1 MQKSKHHLYT
11 EVLAKRILHTDM
23 DASAIQQEFHR
34 LEAGFAGE
42 IKLKQTLSDYY
53 FKTDH
58 HVFYNF
64 ECMNDKGF
72 SHQMDAILVTPF
84 FIIIFEVKLLSGVLF
99 YKPAQHEFYRIH
111 NEKRENFRN
120 PLDQVY
126 RHQLFLEQYL
136 RKWQITIPVYYAVVI
151 ANQQAVLDESL
162 ENFPIFH
169 ISGVPN
175 FIENLYRNTAKTN
188 ANMNVIIAKL
198 KQLYQALPPRRTIN
212 FNRLRKGVLCR
223 WCDYKHVMFYHYGS
237 FTCNVCQA
245 KSRDVLFETL
255 DHYRILISEKIS
267 NKQFRE
273 FFGINSLQAASKIL
287 VRLDLERHGTKKGT
301 YYIIPEDI
309 SQWERKRK
317 RKFMALN

>member
-1 MQKSKHHLYT
+1 M
-11 EVLAKRILHTDM
+11 EVLAKRIMFGDTE
-23 DASAIQQEFHR
+23 ASAIQHELQR

-42 IKLKQTLSDYY
+42 MKLKQTLSDYS

-58 HVFYNF
+58 HVLYNF

-136 RKWQITIPVYYAVVI
+136 RKWQITIPVYFAVVI

-198 KQLYQALPPRRTIN
+198 KQLYHALPPRRTISSI
-212 FNRLRKGVLCR
+212 RLRKGVLCR
-223 WCDYKHVMFYHYGS
+223 WCDYKNTMHYYYGA
-237 FTCNVCQA
+237 FICNVCKA
-245 KSRDVLFETL
+245 KSRDVVFETL
-255 DHYRILISEKIS
+255 YHYRILLGEKIS
-267 NKQFRE
+267 NRQFRE
-273 FFGINSLQAASKIL
+273 FFGMTNIKVCSNIL
-287 VRLDLERHGTKKGT
+287 SRLGLEQRGAKKGT
-301 YYIIPEDI
+301 YYIIPENILSWSKKKTD
-309 SQWERKRK
+309 
-317 RKFMALN
+317 

>member
-11 EVLAKRILHTDM
+11 EVLAKRILPTDM

-42 IKLKQTLSDYY
+42 IKLKQTLSDYF

-58 HVFYNF
+58 HIFYSF
-64 ECMNDKGF
+64 ECMNEKGY

-84 FIIIFEVKLLSGVLF
+84 FIVIFEVKLLSGVLF
-99 YKPAQHEFYRIH
+99 YKSAQHEFYRIH
-111 NEKRENFRN
+111 NDKRENFRN

-126 RHQLFLEQYL
+126 RHQLFLEQCL
-136 RKWQITIPVYYAVVI
+136 RKWQITIPVHFAVVI

-175 FIENLYRNTAKTN
+175 FIENLYLNTAKSS
-188 ANMNVIIAKL
+188 ANINMIVAKL
-198 KQLYQALPPRRTIN
+198 NQLYQALPPRRTISSD
-212 FNRLRKGVLCR
+212 RLRKGVLCR
-223 WCDYKHVMFYHYGS
+223 WCDYKNTMHYYYGA
-237 FTCNVCQA
+237 FICNVCQA

-317 RKFMALN
+317 RKFTALN

>member
-1 MQKSKHHLYT
+1 MQKSKHYLYT
-11 EVLAKRILHTDM
+11 EVLAKRILPGDM
-23 DASAIQQEFHR
+23 EASAIQQQLHR

-42 IKLKQTLSDYY
+42 MKLKQTLSDHY

-58 HVFYNF
+58 HIFYNF
-64 ECMNDKGF
+64 ECMNDNGF
-72 SHQMDAILVTPF
+72 SHQMDTILVTPY
-84 FIIIFEVKLLSGVLF
+84 FIVIFEVKLLSGVLF

-126 RHQLFLEQYL
+126 RHQLFLEQCL
-136 RKWQITIPVYYAVVI
+136 RKWQITIPVYFAVVI

-175 FIENLYRNTAKTN
+175 FIENLYRNTTKSH
-188 ANMNVIIAKL
+188 ANMNLIVAKL
-198 KQLYQALPPRRTIN
+198 KKLYQSLPPRRSISL
-212 FNRLRKGVLCR
+212 NRSKKGVLCKE
-223 WCDYKHVMFYHYGS
+223 CDYENVMVYHYGT
-237 FTCNVCQA
+237 FTCGACRA

-255 DHYRILISEKIS
+255 YHYRILISEKIT

-273 FFGINSLQAASKIL
+273 FCGIHSLQAASKLL
-287 VRLDLERHGTKKGT
+287 VRLGLERHGTKKGT
-301 YYIIPEDI
+301 YYIIPEKI
-309 SQWERKRK
+309 SEWKRK
-317 RKFMALN
+317 RERKSL